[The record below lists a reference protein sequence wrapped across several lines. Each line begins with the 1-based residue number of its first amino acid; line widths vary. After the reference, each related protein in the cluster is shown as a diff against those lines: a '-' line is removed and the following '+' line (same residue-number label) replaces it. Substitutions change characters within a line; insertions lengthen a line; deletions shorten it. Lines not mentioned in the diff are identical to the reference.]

1 MTSSGTVLTMP
12 RREFKGVL
20 DAMPSISQ
28 KMLVSLSLRLRYAN
42 SKLVD

>member
-1 MTSSGTVLTMP
+1 
-12 RREFKGVL
+12 
-20 DAMPSISQ
+20 MPSISQ